1 MNKRWLSYIPVT
13 LAVLVAIAVGFIDAQ
28 NHPITHIF
36 TAESLKSMQSLNYKY
51 RMSVSDLGT
60 SGLSIMP
67 ELIKADVL
75 LPGLTAPRENT
86 GLIVTFDDFDG
97 MLLLQPEKKLTESE
111 LAQVASEYNADIPEF
126 SNIEPDQEVAL
137 ESPFY
142 DFGIFAARESSV
154 DLSSTE
160 SDANDAVRVAVID
173 SGVDETH
180 EIFADTHFGT
190 GWNAI
195 DEDTSMYDDVGHG
208 THIAG
213 IIAVSA
219 PEAQI
224 FPYKIVDA
232 NGGRL
237 SNVLSALSRAIS
249 DEVDV
254 INTSFGLS
262 SPSYALEEMV
272 NRAYDDGIIIV
283 SAAGN
288 SGKDV
293 DFFPA
298 SYDKTIA
305 VAGVDAGD
313 HKMTNSNFGN
323 FVDVAAYGY
332 HVRSSL
338 PDNRYGY
345 KSGTSQ
351 ATAFVS
357 AAVAKML
364 SAAGLDASET
374 GEPADKMTFEEVLS
388 TLQGGS
394 EKIPD
399 GELAGMAVVK
409 VE

>member
-1 MNKRWLSYIPVT
+1 MNRPWLSYIPVT
-13 LAVLVAIAVGFIDAQ
+13 LAVLVAITVGFIDAQ
-28 NHPITHIF
+28 NHPATHVF
-36 TAESLKSMQSLNYKY
+36 AAESLKQMQSLNYKY

-75 LPGLTAPRENT
+75 LPGVTAPRENT

-97 MLLLQPEKKLTESE
+97 MLLLQPEKKLNDSQ
-111 LAQVASEYNADIPEF
+111 LAQVASEYSAGIPEF

-142 DFGIFAARESSV
+142 DFGIFAAKESV
-154 DLSSTE
+154 NLSSTE
-160 SDANDAVRVAVID
+160 SGVDDAVRVAVVD

-180 EIFADTHFGT
+180 EIFANTHFGT

-195 DEDTSMYDDVGHG
+195 DGDTSMYDDVGHG

-213 IIAVSA
+213 IIATSA
-219 PEAQI
+219 PEARI

-232 NGGRL
+232 DGGRL

-262 SPSYALEEMV
+262 SSSYALEEMV
-272 NRAYDDGIIIV
+272 TRAYEDGIIIV

-293 DFFPA
+293 NFFPA

-313 HKMTNSNFGN
+313 HKMTNSNFGD

-364 SAAGLDASET
+364 GASADSSAYDSGTA
-374 GEPADKMTFEEVLS
+374 MTFEEVLS
-388 TLQGGS
+388 TLQGGT

-399 GELAGMAVVK
+399 GELAGVAVVK

>member
-1 MNKRWLSYIPVT
+1 
-13 LAVLVAIAVGFIDAQ
+13 VAITVGFIDAQ
-28 NHPITHIF
+28 NHPATHVF
-36 TAESLKSMQSLNYKY
+36 AAESLKQMQSLNYKY

-75 LPGLTAPRENT
+75 LPGVTAPRENT

-97 MLLLQPEKKLTESE
+97 MLLLQPEKKLNDSQ
-111 LAQVASEYNADIPEF
+111 LAQVASEYSAGIPEF

-142 DFGIFAARESSV
+142 DFGIFAAKESV
-154 DLSSTE
+154 NLSSTE
-160 SDANDAVRVAVID
+160 SGVDDAVRVAVVD

-180 EIFADTHFGT
+180 EIFANTHFGT

-195 DEDTSMYDDVGHG
+195 DGDTSMYDDVGHG

-213 IIAVSA
+213 IIATSA
-219 PEAQI
+219 PEARI

-232 NGGRL
+232 DGGRL

-262 SPSYALEEMV
+262 SSSYALEEMV
-272 NRAYDDGIIIV
+272 TRAYEDGIIIV

-293 DFFPA
+293 NFFPA

-313 HKMTNSNFGN
+313 HKMTNSNFGD

-364 SAAGLDASET
+364 GASADSSAYDSGTA
-374 GEPADKMTFEEVLS
+374 MTFEEVLS
-388 TLQGGS
+388 TLQGGT

-399 GELAGMAVVK
+399 GELAGVAVVK